1 MRAYDKGIKGMTVYR
16 DGTRDVQVMQ
26 TNQEN
31 TLTDMDT
38 VVDAIAELV
47 DNEGGIEEF
56 LTSDEFMSVAGL
68 SNSEGVVI
76 KQDGEQVEASVVSAE
91 ELEESE
97 DKELD
102 NEATQENVEA
112 ERRKRRTHIHGQ
124 RRSPY
129 TAKDNSRNN
138 PGNRDSLRR
147 PVCNNQR
154 RR

>member
-1 MRAYDKGIKGMTVYR
+1 
-16 DGTRDVQVMQ
+16 
-26 TNQEN
+26 
-31 TLTDMDT
+31 MDT
-38 VVDAIAELV
+38 VDAIAELV

-112 ERRKRRTHIHGQ
+112 DSEESGGHTSMGKDGARTRPKTIQGTTQEIERQPTE
-124 RRSPY
+124 
-129 TAKDNSRNN
+129 TC
-138 PGNRDSLRR
+138 L
-147 PVCNNQR
+147 
-154 RR
+154 

>member
-1 MRAYDKGIKGMTVYR
+1 MCNFPHEATKDDVREAYMRAYDKGIKGMTVYR

-38 VVDAIAELV
+38 VDAIAELV

-102 NEATQENVEA
+102 NEATQE
-112 ERRKRRTHIHGQ
+112 KM
-124 RRSPY
+124 
-129 TAKDNSRNN
+129 
-138 PGNRDSLRR
+138 
-147 PVCNNQR
+147 
-154 RR
+154 